1 MNVSFFIARRYL
13 FSKKS
18 HNAINVISFISVIGI
33 CIATMAMVCVLSV
46 FNGFA
51 GIVEN
56 QFSSFDPDLKITA
69 AKGKVFDYNTE
80 IFNKALQTK
89 GIDFISESLEENA
102 LIKYDERQVPILVR
116 GVSEDFKLIAD
127 IDKLII
133 DGEFKLSEDS
143 VNYAILSSDLAITLG
158 VRANFVNP
166 VEIYAPKRD
175 VTVNLANPTNAF
187 SSDYLYIGGVYSY
200 SLNPQW
206 NENSA
211 AIIPIEVAREL
222 FRYEN
227 EVSSISIKVKPDAS
241 IKEVKAEIKR
251 ILGNDFLVED
261 RYEQQR
267 ESFRIIQIEKWVTF
281 LILAF
286 ILLIAVFN
294 VVGSL
299 SMLIVEKKEDITSL
313 QNMGASNR
321 LISRIFLYEGWM
333 VTFSGI
339 ILGIVI
345 GLTICLLQQHF
356 GFIKLS
362 DTPGTYII
370 DAYPVIVK
378 FWDIVTVFVVVS
390 IFSLL
395 TILYPIRNLRKNLNT
410 KTNNIINNK
419 T

>member
-18 HNAINVISFISVIGI
+18 HNAINVISIISVIGI

-51 GIVEN
+51 GIIEN
-56 QFSSFDPDLKITA
+56 QFNSFDPDLKITP

-80 IFNKALQTK
+80 TFNKALQTK

-102 LIKYDERQVPILVR
+102 LIKYDERQVPILVK
-116 GVSEDFKLIAD
+116 GVSEDFKLITD
-127 IDKLII
+127 IDNLII
-133 DGEFKLSEDS
+133 DGEFKLSEDG
-143 VNYAILSSDLAITLG
+143 VNYAILGSDLAITLS
-158 VRANFVNP
+158 VRAGFVNP

-175 VTVNLANPTNAF
+175 VSVNLANPTNAF
-187 SSDYLYIGGVYSY
+187 SFDYLYIAGVYS
-200 SLNPQW
+200 LNQQGHD
-206 NENSA
+206 NLV

-227 EVSSISIKVKPDAS
+227 EVSSISIKLKPSASVKD
-241 IKEVKAEIKR
+241 VKAELKR

-261 RYEQQR
+261 RYEQQK
-267 ESFRIIQIEKWVTF
+267 ESFRMIQIEKWVTF

-299 SMLIVEKKEDITSL
+299 SMLIVEKKEDIVSL

-321 LISRIFLYEGWM
+321 LITRIFLYEGWM
-333 VTFSGI
+333 ITFIGI
-339 ILGIVI
+339 ISGIVI
-345 GLTICLLQQHF
+345 GLTICLLQQHY
-356 GFIKLS
+356 GFIKLGAS
-362 DTPGTYII
+362 GTYII

-378 FWDIVTVFVVVS
+378 FWDIITVFVVVS

-410 KTNNIINNK
+410 KTNNIINK
-419 T
+419 I